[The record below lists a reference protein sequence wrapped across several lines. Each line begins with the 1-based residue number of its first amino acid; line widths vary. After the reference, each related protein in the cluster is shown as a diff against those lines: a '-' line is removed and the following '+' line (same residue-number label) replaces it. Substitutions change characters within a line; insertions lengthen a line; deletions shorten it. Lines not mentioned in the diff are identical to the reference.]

1 MAIGLRLPA
10 MVSAGRSSREAM
22 TRGVRR
28 VIVVR
33 VHRSRRVATVLR
45 RVTVA
50 RVRPLATGVHVRPAM
65 VNVVRMRRVAMHR
78 VGRRVT
84 VVRARRLATAV
95 RVRPA
100 KVNAVRKHHVEMR
113 RVDHR
118 VIAARARPLATV
130 VRAHPATL
138 NAAPSSPA
146 PMIRAAPAAIARHAL
161 HSTATAITPTMAARV
176 ATAALRT
183 LHASSATVRAR
194 ATQTHH
200 AAHVRPQA
208 TAHTRSAV
216 RRSDSATI
224 ENRPANPH
232 RNRLSRTTPTSR
244 RLPALHEKA
253 RKDSCVCRR

>member
-1 MAIGLRLPA
+1 MIREARAAIAHHVRHSMTVVRVQPA
-10 MVSAGRSSREAM
+10 MANAARMHHVEMRR
-22 TRGVRR
+22 VDRR

-33 VHRSRRVATVLR
+33 VHR
-45 RVTVA
+45 
-50 RVRPLATGVHVRPAM
+50 
-65 VNVVRMRRVAMHR
+65 
-78 VGRRVT
+78 
-84 VVRARRLATAV
+84 
-95 RVRPA
+95 
-100 KVNAVRKHHVEMR
+100 
-113 RVDHR
+113 
-118 VIAARARPLATV
+118 LATV
-130 VRAHPATL
+130 VRVLLATL

>member
-1 MAIGLRLPA
+1 VVRVQPA
-10 MVSAGRSSREAM
+10 MANAARMHHVEMRR
-22 TRGVRR
+22 VDRR

-33 VHRSRRVATVLR
+33 VHR
-45 RVTVA
+45 
-50 RVRPLATGVHVRPAM
+50 
-65 VNVVRMRRVAMHR
+65 
-78 VGRRVT
+78 
-84 VVRARRLATAV
+84 
-95 RVRPA
+95 
-100 KVNAVRKHHVEMR
+100 
-113 RVDHR
+113 
-118 VIAARARPLATV
+118 LATV
-130 VRAHPATL
+130 VRVLLATL

-176 ATAALRT
+176 AKAALRT

-194 ATQTHH
+194 ATQTQH

-208 TAHTRSAV
+208 TARTRSAV

-224 ENRPANPH
+224 ESRPANPH
-232 RNRLSRTTPTSR
+232 RNPLSRTTPTSR